1 MKQKSISWHSH
12 QKVARAVPA
21 TMQQCSAQVCWPIFV
36 YIYITQTYVRFVSAY
51 YSPQV
56 HPSPQHSFVSVGST
70 NYIEQEC
77 KVFVW
82 LNALMQNRRQKALT
96 FAFRRIHI
104 SLLKYIELILIF
116 FLSFGSS
123 IRWSHGRGRCDNG
136 DAIKSGNSKLEV
148 HATVYSYYT
157 SV

>member
-1 MKQKSISWHSH
+1 MRWVCTDASRP
-12 QKVARAVPA
+12 ALNPAPTA
-21 TMQQCSAQVCWPIFV
+21 TMQQYSAQVCWPIFV
-36 YIYITQTYVRFVSAY
+36 FIHVTETYVCFISAY

-70 NYIEQEC
+70 NCIEKEC

-82 LNALMQNRRQKALT
+82 LKLWCRTEGTKLLPLLSGESIFPCWSTLLM
-96 FAFRRIHI
+96 
-104 SLLKYIELILIF
+104 F

-136 DAIKSGNSKLEV
+136 DAIKSGNSKPEV
-148 HATVYSYYT
+148 HATVYRHYT

>member
-1 MKQKSISWHSH
+1 MKWVCTDASRP
-12 QKVARAVPA
+12 ALNPAPTA
-21 TMQQCSAQVCWPIFV
+21 TMQQYSAQVCWPIFV
-36 YIYITQTYVRFVSAY
+36 FIHVTQTYVCFISAY

-70 NYIEQEC
+70 NCIEKEC

-82 LNALMQNRRQKALT
+82 LNALMQKRRHKAVT

-123 IRWSHGRGRCDNG
+123 IGWSHGRGRCDNG

-148 HATVYSYYT
+148 HATVYSHYT